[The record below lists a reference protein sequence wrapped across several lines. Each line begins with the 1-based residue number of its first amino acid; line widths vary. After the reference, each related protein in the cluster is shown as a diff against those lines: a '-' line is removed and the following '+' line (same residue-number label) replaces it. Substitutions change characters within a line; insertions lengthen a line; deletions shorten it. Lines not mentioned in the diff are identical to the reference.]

1 MYICNVIKN
10 KETMTTKV
18 NITYKLTGIYSS
30 KTWKKTL
37 DFAKKIDRD
46 IIIVVGDNGKEVIEK
61 AYEINT
67 WKTPQQIKTDML
79 QRF

>member
-1 MYICNVIKN
+1 MA
-10 KETMTTKV
+10 TKI
-18 NITYKLTGIYSS
+18 NITYKLSGIYSS
-30 KTWKKTL
+30 KTWNKTL
-37 DFAKKIDRD
+37 DFAKRLDRN

-61 AYEINT
+61 AYSIDT

>member
-1 MYICNVIKN
+1 MK
-10 KETMTTKV
+10 TKV

-30 KTWKKTL
+30 KTWKQTL
-37 DFAKKIDRD
+37 NFAKKTNRD

-61 AYEINT
+61 AYTIDT

>member
-1 MYICNVIKN
+1 MK
-10 KETMTTKV
+10 TKV

-30 KTWKKTL
+30 KTWKQTL
-37 DFAKKIDRD
+37 NFAKKINRD

-61 AYEINT
+61 AYTIDT